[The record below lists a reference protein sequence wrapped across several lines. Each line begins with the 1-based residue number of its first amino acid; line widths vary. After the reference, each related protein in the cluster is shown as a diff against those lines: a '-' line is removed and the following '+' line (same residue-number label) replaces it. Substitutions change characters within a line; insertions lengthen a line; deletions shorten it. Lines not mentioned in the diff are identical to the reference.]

1 MNTENT
7 TKQTEQSSPETS
19 TEIFDSVS
27 SAQPTP
33 ETELTDLKSENDRL
47 RSELRMI
54 AAHTELTRLLA
65 TERARSPELLFEASR
80 DRLTFDDNGKLT
92 GTDELIDDLK
102 HRFPEQFVSGRSED
116 TPVLMSAEH
125 KPVPPTVA
133 TGVPSINSGAGR
145 SNSRSPLTKDQLARM
160 KPREITRLNWNEVKH
175 VLSS

>member
-7 TKQTEQSSPETS
+7 TTQTEQSFTEPA

-33 ETELTDLKSENDRL
+33 ETELTDLKTENDRL
-47 RSELRMI
+47 RAELRMI

-80 DRLTFDDNGKLT
+80 DRLAFDVNGRLT
-92 GTDELIDDLK
+92 STDDLIAELK
-102 HRFPEQFVSGRSED
+102 HRFPEQFVTDRSED

-125 KPVPPTVA
+125 EQSFVGNA
-133 TGVPSINSGAGR
+133 RVPSINSGAGR

-160 KPREITRLNWNEVKH
+160 KPRDITRLDWNEVKH